1 MLADVPMVFILI
13 GITAYTVLSGADFGA
28 GLWTLVPGG
37 GQAGAAATR
46 DHTRHAIGPVWEANH
61 VWLIFVLT
69 VAWTCYPGA
78 FGSIVSTLAVPLLIA
93 AIGIIFRG
101 TAYALRSQFSR
112 DEEHGVR
119 LVEYL
124 FALSSVLT
132 PFALATVIGAIA
144 TGRVPVGNARGD
156 LVTSWLNP
164 VSVLAGVLAVAFSGY
179 LAAVYLAADARRLAE
194 RALVHDFR
202 IRALA
207 SGAVAGALA
216 LAGLLVIRVSAVSLW
231 HGLTSG
237 LGLACVVVSTLA
249 GVVTMVL
256 VFLGRFGPARVSA
269 ALAVAAVIAGWA
281 AAQSPLLLPG
291 LTVAEAAAGRS
302 TLIATIVGV
311 AVGAVVLVPSLA
323 VLYSL
328 VLRGRLD
335 TAVVSDS
342 VAAGP
347 ASGGAAVS
355 GVVPRAAGRRSPRVP
370 LAAAFAVATLVA
382 GAGLLVFADPAW
394 AHGLGAVA
402 LIACAVTVFALA
414 SGPAAELPEAG
425 RLSGRQAESLEHAAG
440 EAGHGLDAVA
450 AEGEDEQPVGLR
462 VLGSCGFAQVSAEG
476 ELAVGPGG
484 DEPVGAPVPERDLGQ
499 EPGDRVVALVLQRR
513 RRHGQP
519 GVVGEQGDNAV
530 HVAALVGAG
539 EPLDELLLPGGFR
552 GRRSVG
558 GARVVVAQGRPGAL
572 ERAGHG
578 LLGGAEDAGRLAGGE
593 AEHVAQEQHGPLPR
607 RQPLHRGDEGQ
618 RDRLA
623 CLVPGLRSW
632 FGGGQPLEQ
641 VVRTG
646 LEPGRLAEPG
656 GLGRRRARRHRP
668 LAPAHRAPHVQA
680 AAGGDPVQPGPDR
693 GAPLEPAQALP
704 GRQQRVLQGVL
715 RVLHRTEHPVAV
727 HPQFPLVRPD
737 ELAERVPVTRAGQV
751 DQVGRHAD
759 MVAYRFCLVRPV
771 RGGRGV
777 CTAMSTYLFTF
788 RPPAGYAP
796 SADTFGAWAGW
807 QLELG
812 ARLKDRG
819 NPGFAAVSVGA
830 RVADTTLGGYSLIR
844 AGSLDAAVALAR
856 GCPMLPAGGA
866 VEICELTSH
875 DERFDHWLDTKG
887 TRHD

>member
-1 MLADVPMVFILI
+1 MLADVPMVFILV
-13 GITAYTVLSGADFGA
+13 GIAAYTVLSGADFGA

-37 GQAGAAATR
+37 GQASAAATR

-179 LAAVYLAADARRLAE
+179 LAAVYLAADAQRLAE

-207 SGAVAGALA
+207 SGVVAGALA

-237 LGLACVVVSTLA
+237 LGLALVLASAVA

-256 VFLGRFGPARVSA
+256 VFAGRFGPARVSA

-281 AAQSPLLLPG
+281 AAQSPLVLPG

-342 VAAGP
+342 GAAGA
-347 ASGGAAVS
+347 ASADSGEVRAGAA
-355 GVVPRAAGRRSPRVP
+355 GGRRVP
-370 LAAAFAVATLVA
+370 LAAGFAVVTLVA
-382 GAGLLVFADPAW
+382 GIGLLVFAEPAW
-394 AHGLGAVA
+394 ANGLGAVA

-414 SGPAAELPEAG
+414 SAPAAELRE
-425 RLSGRQAESLEHAAG
+425 RQAEPRQHAAG
-440 EAGHGLDAVA
+440 ETGHRLDAVA
-450 AEGEDEQPVGLR
+450 AQREDEQSVRPR
-462 VLGSCGFAQVSAEG
+462 VLAFCRFAQVGGKG

-484 DEPVGAPVPERDLGQ
+484 DEPVGSAVAERDLGQ
-499 EPGDRVVALVLQRR
+499 EPGDRAVPLVFQRR

-519 GVVGEQGDNAV
+519 GIVGEQGDDAV

-552 GRRSVG
+552 GRGWCGRF
-558 GARVVVAQGRPGAL
+558 RELCAQGRAGAL
-572 ERAGHG
+572 ERAGHR
-578 LLGGAEDAGRLAGGE
+578 LLGGPEDAGRLAGGE
-593 AEHVAQEQHGPLPR
+593 SEHVAQEQHGPLPR
-607 RQPLHRGDEGQ
+607 R
-618 RDRLA
+618 
-623 CLVPGLRSW
+623 
-632 FGGGQPLEQ
+632 
-641 VVRTG
+641 
-646 LEPGRLAEPG
+646 
-656 GLGRRRARRHRP
+656 
-668 LAPAHRAPHVQA
+668 
-680 AAGGDPVQPGPDR
+680 
-693 GAPLEPAQALP
+693 
-704 GRQQRVLQGVL
+704 
-715 RVLHRTEHPVAV
+715 
-727 HPQFPLVRPD
+727 
-737 ELAERVPVTRAGQV
+737 
-751 DQVGRHAD
+751 
-759 MVAYRFCLVRPV
+759 
-771 RGGRGV
+771 
-777 CTAMSTYLFTF
+777 
-788 RPPAGYAP
+788 
-796 SADTFGAWAGW
+796 
-807 QLELG
+807 
-812 ARLKDRG
+812 
-819 NPGFAAVSVGA
+819 
-830 RVADTTLGGYSLIR
+830 
-844 AGSLDAAVALAR
+844 
-856 GCPMLPAGGA
+856 
-866 VEICELTSH
+866 
-875 DERFDHWLDTKG
+875 
-887 TRHD
+887 